1 MFLWYNLWVRTQ
13 IIVFQWDLFF
23 LGRLFRMLHVTI
35 FREVTRRGR
44 LYSLAHPDMTLDVAG
59 SEVLE
64 CEAYK
69 AAEDIS
75 IFLYPYLAS
84 HVCV

>member
-1 MFLWYNLWVRTQ
+1 
-13 IIVFQWDLFF
+13 
-23 LGRLFRMLHVTI
+23 MLHVTI

-84 HVCV
+84 HVCVRTQRLYHKNMADQIFSKSELLEG